1 MRPAFITY
9 LPLLGPSF
17 AEHDRLDHERART
30 TLLQLYADFE
40 SLPLTDVE
48 GVKRL
53 TARFGKLMRELKEH
67 MVEESGR
74 EIPLLEAKL
83 SREESGELGRRYR
96 ETMVLGPELV
106 VGGRR
111 VWKGGVGEYVGT
123 SREGFGRVWGEWLR
137 ERGRAR
143 L

>member
-1 MRPAFITY
+1 
-9 LPLLGPSF
+9 
-17 AEHDRLDHERART
+17 
-30 TLLQLYADFE
+30 
-40 SLPLTDVE
+40 
-48 GVKRL
+48 
-53 TARFGKLMRELKEH
+53 MRELKEH

-111 VWKGGVGEYVGT
+111 VWKGGVREYVNCG
-123 SREGFGRVWGEWLR
+123 REVFGRVWGEWLR
-137 ERGRAR
+137 ERGRSR